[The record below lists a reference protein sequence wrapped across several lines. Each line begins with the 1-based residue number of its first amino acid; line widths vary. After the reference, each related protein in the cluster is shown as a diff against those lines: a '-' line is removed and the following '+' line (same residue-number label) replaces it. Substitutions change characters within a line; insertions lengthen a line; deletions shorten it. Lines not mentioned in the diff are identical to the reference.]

1 MIARQHC
8 TSLRTNFFTL
18 FGQKFSCLYYFKTR
32 DTGPFGCVEMSQLSP
47 SGLTRYELR
56 QRALAS
62 SWCPGI
68 CWCHASAFINH
79 KKDPPVTQPN
89 HSTHFMITDFRMDAK
104 EWRSLIFNEHVK
116 TAMYGIEVCPSTKKE
131 HFQAY
136 VESTVDECT
145 YCFQR
150 RFPYFQ
156 NMHIECMYSI
166 VPFCLKYN
174 EKSGKHTYLVK
185 DHEAKMMPEMFGFP
199 SPTPN
204 SEEKSGIPGPT
215 DQKGSP
221 PKN

>member
-1 MIARQHC
+1 
-8 TSLRTNFFTL
+8 
-18 FGQKFSCLYYFKTR
+18 
-32 DTGPFGCVEMSQLSP
+32 MSQLSP
-47 SGLTRYELR
+47 QGLTRYELR

-68 CWCHASAFINH
+68 CWCHAGSFINH
-79 KKDPPVTQPN
+79 KKNPPVAQPN
-89 HSTHFMITDFRMDAK
+89 HSTHFMLTDFRMDAK

-185 DHEAKMMPEMFGFP
+185 DFESKMTPELFGIP
-199 SPTPN
+199 NPTPN
-204 SEEKSGIPGPT
+204 SEQKAGIPGPT
-215 DQKGSP
+215 DQKGTP